1 LNKDSEQLSGR
12 RDSERGEKV
21 KLIAYRLWL
30 ARCGSEISG
39 NAESDYYQAEQ
50 ILESN
55 KDLKRLLLGTFGFST
70 IAFVLGRSP
79 EEHFANAIH
88 AVLGINELELSEK
101 SHLSSELCEKLLGN
115 DQELRRHH

>member
-88 AVLGINELELSEK
+88 AVLGINELDLSEK

>member
-101 SHLSSELCEKLLGN
+101 SHLSSELCERLLGN